1 MTEALNYEQLL
12 EQCSEISRAAG
23 VVLLTYHQTEHV
35 ISKKSDQTMVTEADK
50 AADQLIIDGLQSLQ
64 PNLPVISEESPAP
77 AYAIRRQWD
86 RYWLVDPLDG
96 THEFIKGSEEFT
108 VNIALIEHEKVVLGV
123 VYAPTTG
130 NLWRA
135 SAETEAMLLQPEQ
148 PAKTISARKIER
160 DDVIVISGHSEKG
173 ERFQNM
179 LKKIK
184 PGVNIPMGSS
194 LKICLIAEGK
204 ADLYP
209 RLGKTSEWDTAA
221 AQCVLERAGG
231 HLTDTQMQPLKYNT
245 KDSLINPEFFA
256 FGSSNH
262 DWSAYLD

>member
-1 MTEALNYEQLL
+1 MNQPLNYNQLL
-12 EQCSEISRAAG
+12 EQCSEISRRAG
-23 VVLLTYHQTEHV
+23 ELLLTYHQTEHV
-35 ISKKSDQTMVTEADK
+35 ISKKSDHTMVTEADK
-50 AADQLIIDGLQSLQ
+50 AADRLIIDGLQSLQ
-64 PNLPVISEESPAP
+64 PQLPIISEESPAP
-77 AYAIRRQWD
+77 DYEVRQQWN

-108 VNIALIEHEKVVLGV
+108 VNIALIENHKVVLGV

-130 NLWRA
+130 NLWHA
-135 SAETEAMLLQPEQ
+135 SAETDAMLLQPELA
-148 PAKTISARKIER
+148 AKKISAREIEQ
-160 DDVIVISGHSEKG
+160 DNIILISGHSEKG
-173 ERFQNM
+173 DRFKAM
-179 LKKIK
+179 CSKIQ

-209 RLGKTSEWDTAA
+209 RLGRTSEWDTAA

-231 HLTDTQMQPLKYNT
+231 HLTDTQMHPLRYNT
-245 KDSLINPEFFA
+245 KDSLMNPEFFA
-256 FGSSNH
+256 FGASQH